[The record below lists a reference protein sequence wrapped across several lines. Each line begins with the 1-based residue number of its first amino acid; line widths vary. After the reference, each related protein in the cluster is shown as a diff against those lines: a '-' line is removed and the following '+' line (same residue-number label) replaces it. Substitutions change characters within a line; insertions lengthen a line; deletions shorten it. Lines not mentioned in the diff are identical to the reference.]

1 MSLRRYPHKLV
12 ALLQRLLLLSAVL
25 LAGGFAGALL
35 VRVAPGF
42 GADERMLDPRLSNR
56 SIEAIGRDRA
66 AESDVLAYYANYL
79 RRMAQGD
86 LGDSASFGRP
96 VAELLSERVGVSLRS
111 TAAGL
116 ALAWAGVLFSVFIL
130 DLAPRQ
136 PFEAAASLLAGAA
149 LCVPAAVVALA
160 CFHLGG
166 TPAAA
171 IACILGPRLFRYVR
185 NVAQRA
191 WVAPHVLAARA
202 FGQTRL
208 RILALHVL
216 PPVLPEL
223 FALAGV
229 SGSMAVG
236 TLIAVEALCDS
247 PGVGQLV
254 WQAALARD
262 LPVIVNV
269 TLLITAVTAVANC
282 MADAGRTT
290 RQAEC

>member
-1 MSLRRYPHKLV
+1 
-12 ALLQRLLLLSAVL
+12 
-25 LAGGFAGALL
+25 
-35 VRVAPGF
+35 
-42 GADERMLDPRLSNR
+42 MLDPRLSNH
-56 SIEAIGRDRA
+56 SIEAMGRERGAD
-66 AESDVLAYYANYL
+66 SNVLAYYANYL
-79 RRMAQGD
+79 GRMAQGD
-86 LGDSASFGRP
+86 LGESASLGRP
-96 VAELLSERVGVSLRS
+96 VAELLSERIGVSIRS
-111 TAAGL
+111 VGAGL
-116 ALAWAGVLFSVFIL
+116 ALAWAAVLISVFLL
-130 DLAPRQ
+130 DLISQRPLDAV
-136 PFEAAASLLAGAA
+136 ASVFAGAA

-166 TPAAA
+166 TPGVA

-185 NVAQRA
+185 NLARRA
-191 WVAPHVLAARA
+191 RGAPHVLAARA

-216 PPVLPEL
+216 PPVLPEMS
-223 FALAGV
+223 ALAGV

-282 MADAGRTT
+282 LADAGRTA
-290 RQAEC
+290 RQVVS